1 VVRTSRSAFI
11 KLPPRSQG
19 QIDELI
25 ERVSHLRAQN
35 DERRDDKIKAEM
47 HALTKKPC
55 SRTAPKDAG
64 RRTERVYC
72 VGEP

>member
-1 VVRTSRSAFI
+1 MWSAI
-11 KLPPRSQG
+11 VKQPARLQS

-25 ERVSHLRAQN
+25 ERISHLRAQN

-55 SRTAPKDAG
+55 NGPALRTQD
-64 RRTERVYC
+64 RRPNAFHSVGNTRVF
-72 VGEP
+72 